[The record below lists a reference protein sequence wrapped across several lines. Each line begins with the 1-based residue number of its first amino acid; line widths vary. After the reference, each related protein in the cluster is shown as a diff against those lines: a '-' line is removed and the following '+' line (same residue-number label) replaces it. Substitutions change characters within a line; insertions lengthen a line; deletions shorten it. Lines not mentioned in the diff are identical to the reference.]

1 MSSRTA
7 LLLVA
12 HGSRR
17 EASNREVA
25 RLTDRLRKQAAG
37 RYQAVACAFLG
48 LAEPTVPAG
57 IEACI
62 AAGADCVIVLPCF
75 LSAGRHVS
83 EDIPGL
89 VAASQ
94 AAHPE
99 ARIRLASHLG
109 SAEDIAGQ
117 LLALADLALE

>member
-25 RLTDRLRKQAAG
+25 RVTGRLRKQAAG
-37 RYQAVACAFLG
+37 RYQAVACAFLE
-48 LAEPTVPAG
+48 LAEPSIPAG
-57 IEACI
+57 IESCI
-62 AAGADCVIVLPCF
+62 AAGADRVIVLPYF

-89 VAASQ
+89 VASSQ

-99 ARIRLASHLG
+99 VRIRLAPHLG
-109 SAEDIAGQ
+109 SAEGIAGQ
-117 LLALADLALE
+117 LLALADLTLE